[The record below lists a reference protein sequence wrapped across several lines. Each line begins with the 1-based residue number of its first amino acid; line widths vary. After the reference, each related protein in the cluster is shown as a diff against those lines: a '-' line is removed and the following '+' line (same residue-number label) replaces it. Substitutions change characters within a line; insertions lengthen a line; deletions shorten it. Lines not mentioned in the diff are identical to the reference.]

1 MPIVLVDAKEEK
13 EANVKEADSPLEQW
27 TPGFGHLP

>member
-1 MPIVLVDAKEEK
+1 MPTVLEDAKEEK

-27 TPGFGHLP
+27 MPGY